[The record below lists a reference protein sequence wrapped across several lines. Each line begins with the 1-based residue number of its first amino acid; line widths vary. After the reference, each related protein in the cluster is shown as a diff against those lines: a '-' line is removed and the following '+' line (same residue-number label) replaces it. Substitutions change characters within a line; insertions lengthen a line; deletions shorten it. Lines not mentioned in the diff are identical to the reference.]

1 MAHGWWMRM
10 TYLADVFHYAF
21 WQWDVNQMQPDAS
34 VQQSAGKATGNVCE
48 MVPLHCDMASVLR
61 DRGCGWNHGASLP
74 PCLVCDTVQVY
85 DVSMTWLKASQCC
98 LVCIHYPMPLTTCF
112 SMMLYTCSVWT
123 LPSPLFSNILFVFSY
138 RRLLLGICS
147 YYKPDSCRVYF
158 SEHIRLLVYFLTC
171 RRLEFFSQAFFKQ
184 QNFLA

>member
-98 LVCIHYPMPLTTCF
+98 LVCIHFPMSLTTC
-112 SMMLYTCSVWT
+112 C
-123 LPSPLFSNILFVFSY
+123 FSNNV
-138 RRLLLGICS
+138 
-147 YYKPDSCRVYF
+147 VYF
-158 SEHIRLLVYFLTC
+158 VQFELSHLLCLANEHPVCVLLSLWKC
-171 RRLEFFSQAFFKQ
+171 H
-184 QNFLA
+184 